1 MKKKLQVFL
10 PMPYMSNVPSCSVL
24 YVCCRDSSKKRINN
38 RPNKSGQTRKRVSS
52 CKLESFCIISRMMA
66 TEDAKNGNVKV
77 TYITSHTNHELG
89 IKECKHLPLPLSVKN
104 YIQEQFSAGVSLEH
118 VLDGSIAHYN
128 QVIASMMFAAIFRY
142 QR

>member
-1 MKKKLQVFL
+1 
-10 PMPYMSNVPSCSVL
+10 
-24 YVCCRDSSKKRINN
+24 
-38 RPNKSGQTRKRVSS
+38 
-52 CKLESFCIISRMMA
+52 MMA

-104 YIQEQFSAGVSLEH
+104 YIQEQFSVGVSLEH
-118 VLDGSIAHYN
+118 VLDGTIAHYN

-142 QR
+142 RR